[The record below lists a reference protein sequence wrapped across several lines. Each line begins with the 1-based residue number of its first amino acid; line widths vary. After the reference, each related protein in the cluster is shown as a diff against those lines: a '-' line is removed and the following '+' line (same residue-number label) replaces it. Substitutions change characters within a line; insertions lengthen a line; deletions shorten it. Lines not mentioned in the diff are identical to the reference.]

1 MFLFFSLL
9 HLSLDIL
16 GANASA
22 LSLKRLHHEV
32 ALEGLTYE
40 QVNKTKQNF
49 KDKKTWACNLRS
61 CLQSYLKFE
70 IFPSMYFKTLV
81 RSQNTLIMI

>member
-40 QVNKTKQNF
+40 QVNQTKQNF
-49 KDKKTWACNLRS
+49 KTKTHELVFSGRVHNFFGLKKLIF
-61 CLQSYLKFE
+61 LKRDY
-70 IFPSMYFKTLV
+70 I
-81 RSQNTLIMI
+81 